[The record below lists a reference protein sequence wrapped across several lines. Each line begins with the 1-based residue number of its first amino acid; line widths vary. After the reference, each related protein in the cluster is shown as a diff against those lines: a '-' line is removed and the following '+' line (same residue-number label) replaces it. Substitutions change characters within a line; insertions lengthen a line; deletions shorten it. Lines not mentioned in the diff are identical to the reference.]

1 MLSIQVVK
9 HKDPRDACAA
19 IVAESYRSWLQ
30 YETRTDDITVI
41 VVHVNGLT
49 DVRRDFMPCVTFS
62 VILRFSIF
70 ISYISKLLLITSCL
84 HVGCSWSISILG
96 SSFKNPFTPSG

>member
-41 VVHVNGLT
+41 VVHVNGLNN
-49 DVRRDFMPCVTFS
+49 VRRGFTALFTLHVILTFS
-62 VILRFSIF
+62 LF
-70 ISYISKLLLITSCL
+70 ISYFSELFLITSCL
-84 HVGCSWSISILG
+84 CVG
-96 SSFKNPFTPSG
+96 

>member
-41 VVHVNGLT
+41 VVHVNGLN
-49 DVRRDFMPCVTFS
+49 DVRRDCAALFTFS
-62 VILRFSIF
+62 VIPIFSVF
-70 ISYISKLLLITSCL
+70 ISYFSKLLLISSCL
-84 HVGCSWSISILG
+84 LVG
-96 SSFKNPFTPSG
+96 